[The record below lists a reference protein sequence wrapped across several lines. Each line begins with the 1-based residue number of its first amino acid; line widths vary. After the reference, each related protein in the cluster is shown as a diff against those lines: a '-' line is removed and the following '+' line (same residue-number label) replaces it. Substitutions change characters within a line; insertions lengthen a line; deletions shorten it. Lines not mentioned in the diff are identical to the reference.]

1 MNIEDHTYLLNCT
14 VNNTKYYTLA
24 GDEYVC
30 KCIKVYDG
38 DTITVAF
45 IPNGLNNVYKYNIRL
60 SGIDAPEI
68 KSKNIDDKTKAIS
81 SRDFL
86 DEKINNK
93 ILKIKCGKFDK
104 YGRLLAD
111 VYLYGET
118 VSINDLLIQ
127 NGYGYA
133 YNGGTKHVI

>member
-1 MNIEDHTYLLNCT
+1 MTDYTNLLNCNI
-14 VNNTKYYTLA
+14 NNTKYYTLD

-45 IPNGLNNVYKYNIRL
+45 IPNGLNTIYKYNIRL
-60 SGIDAPEI
+60 NGIDSPEI
-68 KSKNIDDKTKAIS
+68 KSKNIDEKAKAIS

-86 DEKINNK
+86 HEKIYNK
-93 ILKIKCGKFDK
+93 ILNIKCGKFDK

-111 VYLYGET
+111 VYLYGEKN
-118 VSINDLLIQ
+118 SINDLLIQ
-127 NGYGYA
+127 NGYGYE
-133 YNGGTKHVI
+133 YNGGTKQLLLY